1 MALRYPDILS
11 IYEGSDGALTSGLY
25 AALEQLGPAGH
36 VAVNVFRANNASQ
49 RAKVYRGRYKGMAY
63 DRKAWSIENLVK
75 ALQNHAATIGVRWG
89 WREDPE
95 QPVHRWVFFV
105 ELPTGQ
111 VSFHT
116 EHRLEGPDFPEA
128 WDGVRGVSPIR
139 ICQWCAALI
148 EQSMKAA
155 ADA

>member
-1 MALRYPDILS
+1 MALRYADILS
-11 IYEGSDGALTSGLY
+11 IYEGSDGGKTTGLY

-36 VAVNVFRANNASQ
+36 VAVNVFRANKSSQ
-49 RAKVYRGRYKGMAY
+49 RAKAYRGKYKGMAY
-63 DRKAWSIENLVK
+63 DRKQWSIENLVK
-75 ALQNHAATIGVRWG
+75 ALQEHAASIDMWWG

-95 QPVHRWVFFV
+95 QAMHRWVFFV

-116 EHRLEGPDFPEA
+116 AVKLDGPDFPEA
-128 WDGVRGVSPIR
+128 WDGVRGVSPMR
-139 ICQWCAALI
+139 ICRWCADLI
-148 EQSMKAA
+148 EASMKAD